1 MAVNWSNLA
10 SATACLLEYER
21 LCERRAFIDEASLV
35 RAAAEF
41 IQSTTQLILVPEHNH
56 PDLPGAKRLDL
67 LGRTRS
73 DTHASFVLEAK
84 WIKSDGGTRQWA
96 REVAEDI
103 LRLENLDED
112 VAAATDRAL
121 VIGGIRR
128 SLKALFLEV
137 EVRAGSGAPRV
148 QALPIVLQ
156 PRDLQNKSYPYE
168 QVRIPVRDC
177 DDGARKF
184 WRGMA
189 SIMGANLPVS
199 YQCSLAG
206 RHRAGPAQDA
216 VEVYVWLIRR
226 SRNRSTFN
234 AVAHFADA

>member
-41 IQSTTQLILVPEHNH
+41 IQSTTQLILAPEHNH
-56 PDLPGAKRLDL
+56 PDLPGNKRLDL
-67 LGRTRS
+67 LGRTRP
-73 DTHASFVLEAK
+73 DTPAAFVLEAK

-96 REVAEDI
+96 KEVAEDI
-103 LRLENLDED
+103 LRLENLED
-112 VAAATDRAL
+112 DVSASTDRAL

-137 EVRAGSGAPRV
+137 QVRAGNGAPKI
-148 QALPIVLQ
+148 QALPTILQ
-156 PRDLQNKSYPYE
+156 PRDPSDKSYPYE
-168 QVRIPVRDC
+168 QTRIPVRDC
-177 DDGARKF
+177 DDGACKF
-184 WRGMA
+184 WKGMA
-189 SIMGANLPVS
+189 SVMGADIPVS

-206 RHRAGPAQDA
+206 RHRSGPTQDA

-234 AVAHFADA
+234 AIKHFADV